1 MGSRGG
7 SSKFP
12 ASCMQ
17 RSRARIHLGYA
28 LENQRTRQRAPAEQ
42 CALHTLRDANRT
54 VWVNHRRG
62 GRCIRPDK
70 QLLAENSQ
78 PFIFISS

>member
-1 MGSRGG
+1 
-7 SSKFP
+7 
-12 ASCMQ
+12 
-17 RSRARIHLGYA
+17 
-28 LENQRTRQRAPAEQ
+28 
-42 CALHTLRDANRT
+42 LHTSRDANRT
-54 VWVNHRRG
+54 VWVNHRGG